1 MPLTTVEKQRR
12 YRERMYEA
20 GYKPS
25 TQWIKREEQKRVK
38 IGIEAFA
45 KKMEKL
51 TADWDAVRLSKHLH
65 LLLSITEA
73 KKEIYQAREEE

>member
-25 TQWIKREEQKRVK
+25 TQWIKREGQQRGK
-38 IGIEAFA
+38 IEIKTFA

-51 TADWDAVRLSKHLH
+51 TTDWDEIRLSKHLH

-73 KKEIYQAREEE
+73 KKEVYQAKEE